1 MKNCTVNYKNEITK
15 MGKQQKVDITYNIN
29 QHIPQEDINQVS
41 RYYDGN
47 ILKSMMKVVELDVN
61 NPLAVGTGFN
71 LKYGLYIENDEDY
84 EMLDLGNYYVFS
96 IEEKKD
102 TKSYLLKCYDLMYIT
117 MIMYDDLN
125 LQLDFTNGVTIKQFL
140 IAIAT
145 TLGLNNNLNS
155 ITFANQNR
163 VIYSNLYSG
172 LGYTVRDV
180 LDEISEVTG
189 GSIYINSNELLTIGY
204 PTENSQFT
212 IDENYMKDADVN
224 INEKY
229 GVVNAVVLSRS
240 AESDNVYIRDE
251 QSILENGLCEIK
263 IVDNQIMNNNDRADY
278 LPEIFS
284 KLDGL
289 TYYTNDYAST
299 GITFLD
305 YLDRYTIKVDN
316 NYYNCIMLNDEINI
330 TKGLEE
336 LVYAEK
342 IEQGQT
348 DYTKADKTDQRIN
361 QTYLIVDKQN
371 QKIESVINNVTEQNN
386 KISQITQTVDEL
398 NSKISDIADITV
410 TAESNYAMVS
420 LSDINESEPI
430 TIRIHPI
437 GNQHISYLYP
447 RNNLYPSNNLY
458 MTDRRL
464 RFTNLIEY
472 ILTEDSKYTNY
483 KRYYSYDGTDYTLLV
498 AGTDYTVGA
507 SISGTIYEN
516 KYVDYILPM
525 DLLYYDANN
534 YDEFLLDYDSET
546 CQIRKKVTYNADGT
560 TALLPAETTYTFT
573 YPHINLDDG
582 NYEIELLGYNT
593 GYLYIRMMA
602 SNIYTSQFATKSEMN
617 SAINQK
623 ADEISLEVDQT
634 LESYPTTTEMN
645 SAISVKANEINSEV
659 RKKVGED
666 EVISKINQSS
676 EAVLILANKLGL
688 TANDIINLIAGN
700 SINLTSKN
708 ISINSNNFTVDASG
722 NMSCTNANVNGNVTS
737 DNAIITGGKV
747 KVKGGYTAT
756 DLLRIESTEY
766 SEDYRKNFTYIQPV
780 GAGIVGNGGRI
791 DIGAKS
797 EINSD
802 SSIILEGN
810 SYTEVYSSYVKTP
823 QVIQTSLESEKKNFE
838 KYGSALNKL
847 NDIDIYKYNLKF
859 EKDTDKKHIGFVI
872 GDKYKYLQ
880 ELTNNENNAVD
891 IYSLASFTL
900 QICKEQ
906 QAIIENLQN
915 EINKLKEGK

>member
-1 MKNCTVNYKNEITK
+1 MKNCSAEFKQEITK
-15 MGKQQKVDITYNIN
+15 LGKQQKVDITYNIN
-29 QHIPQEDINQVS
+29 QHMAQENINQVS

-61 NPLAVGTGFN
+61 NLLPVGTGFN
-71 LKYGLYIENDEDY
+71 LKYGLYVNNDY

-102 TKSYLLKCYDLMYIT
+102 TKSYLLKCYDLMYTT

-125 LQLDFTNGVTIKQFL
+125 LQLDFTSGITIKQFL

-145 TLGLNNNLNS
+145 TLGLNNNFNS

-163 VIYSNLYSG
+163 VIYSDLYEG

-189 GSIYINSNELLTIGY
+189 GSIYINSNELLTVGY

-212 IDENYMKDADVN
+212 IDENYMKDADIN

-229 GVVNAVVLSRS
+229 GIVNAVVLSRS

-278 LPEIFS
+278 LPELFS
-284 KLDGL
+284 KLSGL
-289 TYYTNDYAST
+289 EYYTNDYAST

-305 YLDRYTIKVDN
+305 YLDKYTIKVEN
-316 NYYNCIMLNDEINI
+316 NYYNCLMLNDEINI
-330 TKGLEE
+330 STGLEE
-336 LVYAEK
+336 LVYADK
-342 IEQGQT
+342 IEQAET

-437 GNQHISYLYP
+437 ANQHISYLYP
-447 RNNLYPSNNLY
+447 RNNLYPSSNLY

-472 ILTEDSKYTNY
+472 ILTEDSKYTSY

-507 SISGTIYEN
+507 TISGTIYEN

-525 DLLYYDANN
+525 DLLYYDADN

-546 CQIRKKVTYNADGT
+546 CQIRKKVQYNADGT

-623 ADEISLEVDQT
+623 ADEISLDVNQT
-634 LESYPTTTEMN
+634 LQSYPTTTEMN
-645 SAISVKANEINSEV
+645 SAISVKASEINSTV
-659 RKKVGED
+659 SQKVGED
-666 EVISKINQSS
+666 EVISKINQSV
-676 EAVLILANKLGL
+676 EAVTILANKLGL
-688 TANDIINLIAGN
+688 TANDVINIIAGN

-708 ISINSNNFTVDASG
+708 ISINSNNFSVDANG
-722 NMSCTNANVNGNVTS
+722 NMSCNNAN
-737 DNAIITGGKV
+737 ITGGKFTV
-747 KVKGGYTAT
+747 TVEVDDLNNFSMNGFDEYENENYKVNISPSTIRVYKYKTDPSITKGFF
-756 DLLRIESTEY
+756 LNI
-766 SEDYRKNFTYIQPV
+766 SEANEPICRLKSYDGTNTTIQPQY
-780 GAGIVGNGGRI
+780 I
-791 DIGAKS
+791 
-797 EINSD
+797 E
-802 SSIILEGN
+802 
-810 SYTEVYSSYVKTP
+810 TP
-823 QVIQTSLESEKKNFE
+823 QVIQTSLEKEKKNFE

-847 NDIDIYKYNLKF
+847 DDIDIYKYNLKF

-880 ELTNNENNAVD
+880 ELTNNDNNAVD

-900 QICKEQ
+900 QVCKEQ

-915 EINKLKEGK
+915 EIIKLKEGK